1 MEPISIY
8 TRQQAIDDGVLID
21 VSDTSEAREAGFKI
35 PIAITASVRALCLI
49 PEGLGGIQ
57 DYKGRLWDTLWLASN
72 AFRAWKINPDG
83 NDGRILPY
91 RVIYLMRTEGREMI
105 DLWLVFNEYE
115 GFTIMKP
122 EEC

>member
-72 AFRAWKINPDG
+72 AFRSWKINPDG

-91 RVIYLMRTEGREMI
+91 RVIYLMRAEGPEMI

-122 EEC
+122 EEY

>member
-1 MEPISIY
+1 MTTVYTY
-8 TRQQAIDDGVLID
+8 TRQQAIEDGMLVD

-35 PIAITASVRALCLI
+35 PICLTAGVQALCAI
-49 PEGLGGIQ
+49 PEGLEGIQ

-72 AFRAWKINPDG
+72 AFRAWKRNPDG

-91 RVIYLMRTEGREMI
+91 RVTYLMRAEGQEMI

-122 EEC
+122 EEY